1 MCLYQIKFFQT
12 GASMKIE
19 LKLNEVIMLSI
30 VILLSVMAN
39 LPESFIG
46 QYVNKDVLLSVLA
59 AVIIISLFRY
69 LRWMLFLAVTI
80 LALGANLPE
89 QIATVVNVDPIV
101 MIATLIALVFISL
114 LNHVFKLLPTDVQAT
129 RTDSSQSRKAVLEA
143 VKTGNLSKLKH
154 LLNMNV
160 EVNFLQDGTSPAH
173 IVAEQGN
180 NEIMQALIDYG
191 VNLNVI
197 NKDGLTPMEIAM
209 AFGFNHTVDMLKQ
222 SGKIDFN
229 VG

>member
-1 MCLYQIKFFQT
+1 
-12 GASMKIE
+12 MKID
-19 LKLNEVIMLSI
+19 LKLNEVIMLAI
-30 VILLSVMAN
+30 VLLLSIAAN

-46 QYVNKDVLLSVLA
+46 QYVNQDILLSVLA

-69 LRWMLFLAVTI
+69 LRWMLFLIVTV

-89 QIATVVNVDPIV
+89 QLAAVVNVDPIV
-101 MIATLIALVFISL
+101 MVATLVVLVFISL
-114 LNHVFKLLPTDVQAT
+114 LNHVFKLLPVEGAVK
-129 RTDSSQSRKAVLEA
+129 RTDSGQSRKAVLEA
-143 VKTGNLSKLKH
+143 VSTGNLAKLSH
-154 LLNMNV
+154 LLKMNV

-180 NEIMQALIDYG
+180 NEMMQALIEYG

-209 AFGFNHTVDMLKQ
+209 AFGFSHTVEMLRLSSEVDLK
-222 SGKIDFN
+222 
-229 VG
+229 VA

>member
-1 MCLYQIKFFQT
+1 
-12 GASMKIE
+12 
-19 LKLNEVIMLSI
+19 
-30 VILLSVMAN
+30 
-39 LPESFIG
+39 
-46 QYVNKDVLLSVLA
+46 
-59 AVIIISLFRY
+59 
-69 LRWMLFLAVTI
+69 MLFLAVTV

-89 QIATVVNVDPIV
+89 QIAAVVNVDPIV
-101 MIATLIALVFISL
+101 MVATLVVLVFISL
-114 LNHVFKLLPTDVQAT
+114 LNHVFKLLPTDAVAA

-180 NEIMQALIDYG
+180 NEIMQALINYG

-209 AFGFNHTVDMLKQ
+209 AFGFNHTVEMLKQ
-222 SGKIDFN
+222 SGNVDFN
-229 VG
+229 LA

>member
-1 MCLYQIKFFQT
+1 
-12 GASMKIE
+12 MKIE

-39 LPESFIG
+39 LPDSFIG
-46 QYVNKDVLLSVLA
+46 QYVNRDILLSVLA

-89 QIATVVNVDPIV
+89 QIAAVVNVDPIV
-101 MIATLIALVFISL
+101 MIATLIALVLISL
-114 LNHVFKLLPTDVQAT
+114 LNHVFKLLPTDVAAT

-222 SGKIDFN
+222 SGKVDFN
-229 VG
+229 VA